1 MKRSIKTFK
10 SGLAVIAVTLLLVSP
25 VLGQRS
31 VEKLSG
37 YVNLERIGHLDDY
50 FERQATI
57 EVNVEGP
64 LMRLVAAASRF
75 EDPELADLLLKL
87 DGVFVRGFELERSD
101 RDAFEES
108 ASRIGDYLEDEGWS
122 VVVKVRNRDEIVH
135 MYVNMEDDTVVGIVV
150 MSMEGGGDETVFVN
164 IVGEMDPEQIGSI
177 GRKFHIGGVRD
188 WN

>member
-1 MKRSIKTFK
+1 MKRSIKTLK

-25 VLGQRS
+25 ELGQRS

-87 DGVFVRGFELERSD
+87 DGVFVRGFELDPSD

-108 ASRIGDYLEDEGWS
+108 ASRIGDYLESGGGS
-122 VVVKVRNRDEIVH
+122 VVGGTPR
-135 MYVNMEDDTVVGIVV
+135 
-150 MSMEGGGDETVFVN
+150 GGGRTRPAGASWRRTARR
-164 IVGEMDPEQIGSI
+164 GEADGPSGSCWPSAPPA
-177 GRKFHIGGVRD
+177 GLTPADRLDV
-188 WN
+188 